1 MGKSANIILLKI
13 LSMEMFGV
21 FSLCYISGMA
31 YTMSSVTSDFSGPFF
46 AYMLSYSIQ
55 ILIGQATSRIV
66 LFLIKKLLGSHF
78 NPAVTIA
85 MITTKNIPAKLGLYY
100 IIAQILG
107 SFLGG
112 FIVWT
117 LGPNSAQSGYSY
129 ALTFPI
135 TPKPNLEIYEMSD
148 DGLVYEGKTKIYI
161 KACLAEFQAT
171 FLLVFVV
178 YATTLE
184 KRGLLAGNGIAI
196 GGVILISGMTINS
209 VSGAAL
215 NPCRWIGPVFFGLIG
230 PNGSDHLMDFGVYIF
245 STIIG
250 GVVGGLTYKGCFL
263 AKTVVNQNE
272 IQIN

>member
-1 MGKSANIILLKI
+1 M
-13 LSMEMFGV
+13 
-21 FSLCYISGMA
+21 
-31 YTMSSVTSDFSGPFF
+31 
-46 AYMLSYSIQ
+46 
-55 ILIGQATSRIV
+55 
-66 LFLIKKLLGSHF
+66 
-78 NPAVTIA
+78 
-85 MITTKNIPAKLGLYY
+85 
-100 IIAQILG
+100 
-107 SFLGG
+107 
-112 FIVWT
+112 
-117 LGPNSAQSGYSY
+117 
-129 ALTFPI
+129 
-135 TPKPNLEIYEMSD
+135 
-148 DGLVYEGKTKIYI
+148 
-161 KACLAEFQAT
+161 
-171 FLLVFVV
+171 V